1 MTHAITLRHA
11 APSVPAPRRSRRQRA
26 GAYNAGV
33 TLEALADEGLVAEVS
48 RGSEEALRQLYRRHA
63 TAVFSLARRML
74 RDEEAAEE
82 VVQDVFLKLWQR
94 AGDYAAARGGLSSW
108 LLTIAHHATVDAIR
122 RRSLRQ
128 TVPVEERELEA
139 APDARDVAGTAID
152 RAGIDRALATLEPA
166 DRRLVE
172 TAYYEGLSHSQ
183 IAKATGM
190 PLGTVKTRIRL
201 ALLRLRKELVEW

>member
-1 MTHAITLRHA
+1 MTHAMTLDHSA
-11 APSVPAPRRSRRQRA
+11 LSAPRPAPARPAADGGYSAR
-26 GAYNAGV
+26 V
-33 TLEALADEGLVAEVS
+33 TLEALADEGLVAEVA

-63 TAVFSLARRML
+63 TSVFSLARRML
-74 RDEEAAEE
+74 RDDETAEE

-94 AGDYAAARGGLSSW
+94 AGDYAPARGGMTAW

-128 TVPVEERELEA
+128 TVALEEGELEA
-139 APDARDVAGTAID
+139 KPDARDVAGDAID
-152 RAGIDRALATLEPA
+152 RAGIGRALAVLEPD

-183 IAKATGM
+183 IATATGM
-190 PLGTVKTRIRL
+190 PLGTVKTRLRL